1 MTDAQPGDQLVAAL
15 VAALPRVGRLCDCEV
30 HLPHALNCPTKL
42 LRAALPIA
50 REMAARERELV
61 AALEDVLAH
70 TSNRGCLCSTNDRLI
85 RALLDRA
92 HAAGVEVTD
101 HE

>member
-1 MTDAQPGDQLVAAL
+1 MSDANPVVAAL
-15 VAALPRVGRLCDCEV
+15 EEFVRHMETHGGQPGSPNDNRLQQ
-30 HLPHALNCPTKL
+30 A
-42 LRAALPIA
+42 RAALPIA
-50 REMAARERELV
+50 RAMAERERELV

-85 RALLDRA
+85 RAVLDRA
-92 HAAGVEVTD
+92 HAAGVEVTG